1 MTNLCRSLSLFFCKV
16 LVPVLHKLP
25 CIQLRLFFSLGQ
37 SFGAFLSPGVTLEL
51 EGDSNDYVGKVN
63 SVFTGCC
70 FKENSLLPLKGYK
83 VYFWTLLSC
92 CMCTSWNTNAII
104 LSPGLSW
111 RQDYRL
117 SKQEPSRKLQSGRK
131 HYCGK
136 CVFLRFNCRQGKC
149 FIYFKEAVF
158 PESEFILYFLIFKGS
173 GSGRELTRSVK
184 FLGLCERRCCWTIL
198 CQKFRSYSSC
208 RG

>member
-1 MTNLCRSLSLFFCKV
+1 MAPFTSKQQGLQVSRVQLKYKITKLLKKKMTNICRSLSLFFCKV

-83 VYFWTLLSC
+83 VYF
-92 CMCTSWNTNAII
+92 
-104 LSPGLSW
+104 
-111 RQDYRL
+111 
-117 SKQEPSRKLQSGRK
+117 
-131 HYCGK
+131 
-136 CVFLRFNCRQGKC
+136 
-149 FIYFKEAVF
+149 
-158 PESEFILYFLIFKGS
+158 
-173 GSGRELTRSVK
+173 
-184 FLGLCERRCCWTIL
+184 
-198 CQKFRSYSSC
+198 
-208 RG
+208 